1 MKKYIYIICLLFWSC
16 SEDFLEIPPDSL
28 LAESNFYETDSQ
40 AEAAVAAIYNS
51 MVSMQYYGER
61 YWLLFDLAGDDL
73 RPRTFT
79 GQALRNQIDQ
89 YNLNSDHN
97 FINDFYTTVYAAIAR
112 ANMVIDNVDPDTEI
126 KRIAVA
132 EAKFLRALFYFDL
145 VRTYGGVPI
154 VSSLQGIDIND
165 LNIPRSSSQE
175 VYELIVSDLQEAEV
189 DLPSV
194 MDGMAGGRFEGRA
207 TVGSAAGLL
216 AKVYLFQSDFSNALA
231 KAREVQ
237 DMGYSLYPDFKDA
250 FLPATKNGQ
259 EHLFSVQFECLIPGP
274 RPQQRTTD
282 FAPQGTDIIPGGGLT
297 QDRAEDFFYEEFPND
312 YRKRITFLVEWE
324 NEDGS
329 VQSFPPHV
337 WKYYDPNACDFRSSS
352 VNYPILRYSDILLI
366 IAESENEI
374 NGPNASAIQALN
386 EVRRRARGVGTVNEV
401 SEELLPDIEL
411 GVSQNELRELIL
423 EERRFEL
430 AFEGQRYFDLVRTG
444 RFISVIEN
452 TKEVSIDPSRNGLY
466 PMPQRAID
474 RNPELTQNPGY

>member
-1 MKKYIYIICLLFWSC
+1 MKKYIYILCIFIWSC

-51 MVSMQYYGER
+51 MVSLQYYGER

-112 ANMVIDNVDPDTEI
+112 ANMVIDNVESDTEI

-154 VSSLQGIDIND
+154 VSTLKGIDINN
-165 LNIPRSSSQE
+165 LNIPRNTAEE
-175 VYELIVSDLQEAEV
+175 VYNLIISDLQDAEA
-189 DLPSV
+189 DLPPA
-194 MDGMAGGRFEGRA
+194 MEGMAGGRYEGRA
-207 TVGSAAGLL
+207 TKGSAAGLL
-216 AKVYLFQSDFSNALA
+216 AKVYLFQNNFSSALA

-237 DMGYSLYPDFKDA
+237 QMGYSLYPDFKDA
-250 FLPATKNGQ
+250 FIPATKNGP

-274 RPQQRTTD
+274 SPQQRTTD
-282 FAPQGTDIIPGGGLT
+282 FAPQGTDIIPGGGLS
-297 QDRAEDFFYEEFPND
+297 QDRAEDFFYSEFPND
-312 YRKRITFLVEWE
+312 YRKQITFLVEWK
-324 NEDGS
+324 NQDGTI
-329 VQSFPPHV
+329 QNFPPHV

-366 IAESENEI
+366 IAEAENEV
-374 NGPNASAIQALN
+374 NGPSNQAIQALN
-386 EVRRRARGVGTVNEV
+386 EVRRRARGVGTENEV
-401 SEELLPDIEL
+401 QEDALPDIQS
-411 GVSQNELRELIL
+411 GISQSDLRDTIL
-423 EERRFEL
+423 EERRYEL

-444 RFISVIEN
+444 RFASVIEN
-452 TKEVSIDPSRNGLY
+452 TKGVNIDPSKNGLY